1 MRSWDWGRAHRLPK
15 ANPDEE
21 IGEAVVLKAYDY
33 ELERRL
39 WDDRE

>member
-1 MRSWDWGRAHRLPK
+1 MRSCDRGRPHRVPK

-21 IGEAVVLKAYDY
+21 IGEAGVLKAYDY